1 MPALAA
7 HPCQQVCAWVP
18 TAEFRTTESG
28 TTESLATELRDQLR
42 VFQCTGCRSEW
53 TADQVWRP
61 ADQRGHVPVSALLEL
76 SRRDAVSQKHASEHL
91 ESEHLRSEPQ

>member
-18 TAEFRTTESG
+18 TAEFRTTESP
-28 TTESLATELRDQLR
+28 ATELRDQLR

-61 ADQRGHVPVSALLEL
+61 ADQRGQVPVSVLLEL

-91 ESEHLRSEPQ
+91 RSEPQ